1 MNRDNPRLWILIA
14 YVSLTIALILVVLLW
29 LKL

>member
-1 MNRDNPRLWILIA
+1 MNNNPRLWIYIA
-14 YVSLTIALILVVLLW
+14 YICLTIALILVVLLW